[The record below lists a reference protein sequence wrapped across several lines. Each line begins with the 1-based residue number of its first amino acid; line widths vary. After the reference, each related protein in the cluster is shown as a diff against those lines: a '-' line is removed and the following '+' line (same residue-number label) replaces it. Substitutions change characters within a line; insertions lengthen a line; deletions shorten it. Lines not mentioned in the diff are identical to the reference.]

1 MKFESIN
8 KKFTEVVA
16 EWMAKGYYINTATM
30 SGSQGET
37 GKVDLTDGKE
47 IIRILLDDFHDW
59 DRESGHRNYE
69 GLQLIVGRVTD
80 KVQPNIPDRFGN
92 TVWNNNLEI
101 LSCEKFYQIGRYNRN
116 GQKWYGSKDE
126 ATAQQD
132 KNWERYDSRREDER
146 KELDDRAKAIVL
158 PFVKRQPKCK
168 GVKLADI
175 TAVRKVTNRSRFN
188 NTVSVRYEVEAKGK
202 TYKLN

>member
-8 KKFTEVVA
+8 KKFTAAVA

-37 GKVDLTDGKE
+37 GKVDLTNGKE
-47 IIRILLDDFHDW
+47 IIRILLDDFHDTDW
-59 DRESGHRNYE
+59 KAHHDFE

-80 KVQPNIPDRFGN
+80 KVIPNSPDRMGN
-92 TVWNNNLEI
+92 TVWNQNLEI
-101 LSCEKFYQIGRYNRN
+101 LSCEKFYQIGRYSRN
-116 GQKWYGSKDE
+116 GQWYGSEDE
-126 ATAQQD
+126 AIAQQD
-132 KNWERYDSRREDER
+132 KMWERYDNRDDRDER
-146 KELDDRAKAIVL
+146 TELDERAKAIVL

-175 TAVRKVTNRSRFN
+175 TAVRKVVNRSRFDK
-188 NTVSVRYEVEAKGK
+188 TVSIRYEVEAKGK
-202 TYKLN
+202 TYRLN